1 MKNAIYSILAVLV
14 LSACNLEEINE
25 NPNVPKEVPLSTL
38 LPPAQKTLTDVQG
51 RELFQYTNI
60 FSQHMEGVDNQPL
73 LIENYQPDELFV
85 GNVWSDIYVGSLVN
99 LKIIIDRADSE
110 GSPHYAGVARILQV
124 QALGFLTDVWGNVPF
139 TQGAQGSEFP
149 DPEYDEQEFLYDRM
163 QSILDRAIMDLGAE
177 TSVFSPGADDVMY
190 GGDLQSWVATAHL
203 LKARYYMHTTKQ
215 NTTAAEDAV
224 IALNSAL
231 SSQEKDWE
239 YPYLGTGTD
248 VNPLNSFFSIT
259 PYAEAD
265 PQFVQL
271 MEDLGDPRIDYSFEV
286 IPFTGGRRRP
296 SDYFAG
302 PSAPVEL
309 AGYLEQLYLLAEA
322 RLRTG
327 DTQGA
332 ETALQ
337 EAIELSMEELSGGEI
352 TQEEADTYIADHG
365 TLNGSFEADLET
377 IITQKYI
384 ALFTTPEPWTDY
396 RRTGYPNLVPNDNGA
411 TASNPSGEIPR
422 RLIYPQSERLRNQNF
437 PSPAPNMQDRFWW
450 DE

>member
-1 MKNAIYSILAVLV
+1 MKNIIYSILAVLV
-14 LSACNLEEINE
+14 LSGCNLEEINE
-25 NPNVPKEVPLSTL
+25 NPNVPQEVPLSTL
-38 LPPAQKTLTDVQG
+38 LPPTQKALTDVQG

-85 GNVWSDIYVGSLVN
+85 GNVWSDIYVGSMVN
-99 LKIIIDRADSE
+99 LEIIIDRADAE
-110 GSPHYAGVARILQV
+110 GSPHYSGVARVLQV

-139 TQGAQGSEFP
+139 IQSAQGADFP
-149 DPEYDEQEFLYDRM
+149 NPEYDAQELLYGEIQDL
-163 QSILDRAIMDLGAE
+163 LDRAILDLQAE
-177 TSVFSPGADDVMY
+177 TSVFSPAADDVMF
-190 GGDLQSWVATAHL
+190 GGDLASWIATAHL
-203 LKARYYMHTTKQ
+203 LKARYHLHTTKR
-215 NTTAAEDAV
+215 NPNAADAALL
-224 IALNSAL
+224 ALNSAL
-231 SSQEKDWE
+231 PSQAQDWQ

-265 PQFVQL
+265 PQFVEL
-271 MEDLGDPRIDYSFEV
+271 MENLDDPRIDYSFKI

-296 SDYFAG
+296 GDYFAG
-302 PSAPVEL
+302 PSSPVKL

-327 DTQGA
+327 DTPGA

-337 EAIELSMEELSGGEI
+337 EAIELSMNELSEGEI
-352 TQEEADTYIADHG
+352 TQEDAGAYIANHG
-365 TLNGSFEADLET
+365 TLSGTFESDLET

-396 RRTGYPNLVPNDNGA
+396 RRTGYPNLMPNENGA
-411 TASNPSGEIPR
+411 TASNPNGEIPR

-437 PSPAPNMQDRFWW
+437 PSPNPNMQDRFWW